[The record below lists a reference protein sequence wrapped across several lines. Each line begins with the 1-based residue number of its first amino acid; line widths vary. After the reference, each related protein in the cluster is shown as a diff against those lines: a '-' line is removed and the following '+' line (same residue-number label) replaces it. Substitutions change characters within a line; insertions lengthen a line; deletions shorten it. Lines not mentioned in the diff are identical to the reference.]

1 MYKVRIKTLPNKKVL
16 PKALVGRQV
25 NGGLSLNLAS
35 YTDAYGGVPNSVSYD
50 GVKNSISAV
59 PRDEANLEAEGG
71 ESAFGNISGQSIP
84 DHVKI
89 NGKRHT
95 DGGVPLNLPD
105 DTFIFSDTASMKITD
120 PAILAMFN
128 KNPKK
133 GGYTPAELAKPYD
146 IQKYKSILLDPD
158 SGKLERK
165 TAELMIKN
173 MIMKLGALA
182 LAQEAKKGFPQGI
195 PEVAKPY
202 MEANGIAE
210 EDLIPELKA
219 QAEQM
224 AMQQQQMQQQ
234 GAPQGNPMMQQQQQA
249 EMPDQAMAQDQA
261 MANQGQ
267 QQFPEQMPSGAPI
280 ATPENTGGMQGQP
293 MMQPGMRYGGIR
305 DLIEAEEGMQQPS
318 EEEMMMEQQQGQPQ
332 GPPQEQQ
339 QADPMQQMMQYVGQA
354 LQQGSKPE
362 EVVAELLQKQV
373 PPQNIAQVF
382 VELGMPQEQVQQLIM
397 GVAQQMQGGQ
407 GQPQGAPM
415 AAYGME
421 MGGYDMPFYNKMAYG
436 GVPKFPGGGI
446 IVNNTNNTIK
456 DPNLLKKEYSTGKYT
471 PGTGTNDGSYVP
483 IGVDGV
489 EGRGQTRGT
498 DVAWS
503 YTGGGGGS
511 WNPTRQQAIDQ
522 YCKNMQNPKSKLFYG
537 VSAEQIASNNFGYL
551 KNSKNPKDQAEYL
564 AIVAKLETCKAGGAQ
579 TTYDFIKKGST
590 QECPECDPPQ
600 LDANGQKMMQQR
612 DPVTGLCVPCP
623 EYEDKETCDCPD
635 PNNPSIRIP
644 VDCNEDG
651 TPPDCEAWIR
661 SGGNNAGS
669 GVRRMDPHWTK
680 NAQLNVVTNAL
691 MPTGVARQNVVVP
704 GSTEY
709 LGHYDDYLSKL
720 QGIQGS
726 LATVAGVVD
735 QTTGSAADR
744 QSMLKDLL
752 GKGLDSSAKAVADTH
767 TANLAVQN
775 QVNAGNAQLRAN
787 NQTAR
792 TGIYNQGL
800 GLTAAAKNQEQANKA
815 KKMYNTMRGVMDANT
830 EMANLVNVQATTPQ
844 YGAEFDYGT
853 LYHTGMPS
861 TPSPTNS
868 GNKDAEIQEH
878 MRRGMTYEKAYETWQ
893 RDQRLNTA
901 KYGGNLKKGGFI
913 YHTAFP
919 WLL

>member
-318 EEEMMMEQQQGQPQ
+318 EEEMMMMEQQQGQPQ
-332 GPPQEQQ
+332 GPPQEQ

-382 VELGMPQEQVQQLIM
+382 VELGMPEDQVQQLIM

-436 GVPKFPGGGI
+436 GVPKFPGGGVF
-446 IVNNTNNTIK
+446 VNNI
-456 DPNLLKKEYSTGKYT
+456 PSTGVKVA
-471 PGTGTNDGSYVP
+471 PGTGWTS
-483 IGVDGV
+483 
-489 EGRGQTRGT
+489 GT
-498 DVAWS
+498 V
-503 YTGGGGGS
+503 TGGGANTQGWFQQSRKEGEKVTYHTGRGGGTERGVAQGICDKIRKS
-511 WNPTRQQAIDQ
+511 GNVEEAIL
-522 YCKNMQNPKSKLFYG
+522 NAFP
-537 VSAEQIASNNFGYL
+537 AYL
-551 KNSKNPKDQAEYL
+551 KGKRPGDAGYEEAMAAAVARLSANPLYKDCIQ
-564 AIVAKLETCKAGGAQ
+564 KANEA
-579 TTYDFIKKGST
+579 FVT
-590 QECPECDPPQ
+590 QKAVHLDPTGTEECPECDPPQ
-600 LDANGQKMMQQR
+600 LDANGQKMRQQK
-612 DPVTGLCVPCP
+612 DPVTGLCVPCV

-744 QSMLKDLL
+744 QAMLKDLL

-815 KKMYNTMRGVMDANT
+815 KKMYNTMRGVIDANT
-830 EMANLVNVQATTPQ
+830 EMANLVNVQTTTPQ

-853 LYHTGMPS
+853 IYHTGMPS

-868 GNKDAEIQEH
+868 GNKDAEIAAH
-878 MRRGMTYEKAYETWQ
+878 ISKGMTYKEAYETWQ
-893 RDQRLNTA
+893 RDQRLNTT

>member
-1 MYKVRIKTLPNKKVL
+1 MYTVRIKTLPNKKIL

-25 NGGLSLNLAS
+25 DGGLSLTAAS
-35 YTDAYGGVPNSVSYD
+35 YTDAYGGKSSGSSYD
-50 GVKNSISAV
+50 GIKNSISAV
-59 PRDEANLEAEGG
+59 SRDEANLEAEGG
-71 ESAFGNISGQSIP
+71 ESAFGNISGQNIP

-146 IQKYKSILLDPD
+146 IQKYKSILLDPE

-202 MEANGIAE
+202 MEANGISE

-267 QQFPEQMPSGAPI
+267 QQFPAQMPSGAPV
-280 ATPENTGGMQGQP
+280 ATPENIVGMQGQP

-305 DLIEAEEGMQQPS
+305 DLIEAEVGMQQPS
-318 EEEMMMEQQQGQPQ
+318 EEEMMMMEQQQGQP
-332 GPPQEQQ
+332 PQQ

-354 LQQGSKPE
+354 LQQGAKPE

-382 VELGMPQEQVQQLIM
+382 VELGMPEDQVQQLIM

-407 GQPQGAPM
+407 QQQMDPRQQQQPSQEEMMAMQQQMQQAPM
-415 AAYGME
+415 AAYGMQ
-421 MGGYDMPFYNKMAYG
+421 MGGYNMPDYMAYG
-436 GVPKFPGGGI
+436 GIPRYDDGGGKRPA
-446 IVNNTNNTIK
+446 NTR
-456 DPNLLKKEYSTGKYT
+456 PVSPEEY
-471 PGTGTNDGSYVP
+471 
-483 IGVDGV
+483 
-489 EGRGQTRGT
+489 
-498 DVAWS
+498 
-503 YTGGGGGS
+503 
-511 WNPTRQQAIDQ
+511 
-522 YCKNMQNPKSKLFYG
+522 
-537 VSAEQIASNNFGYL
+537 
-551 KNSKNPKDQAEYL
+551 NSKNWEVRRDDQGEYKYNKTTGEVIGKGKVQTKAERDAQGKGGSGGPGYTKEDVCSWVSDPNNENYYGWTGNDAFNAGL
-564 AIVAKLETCKAGGAQ
+564 IDKSNITFIDACSAKLEKETIDEDAIYTDGQ
-579 TTYDFIKKGST
+579 
-590 QECPECDPPQ
+590 PED
-600 LDANGQKMMQQR
+600 
-612 DPVTGLCVPCP
+612 
-623 EYEDKETCDCPD
+623 EYEDVCKCPD
-635 PNNPSIRIP
+635 PNDRTKQVV

-651 TPPDCEAWIR
+651 SDPDCELWER
-661 SGGNNAGS
+661 SGGSDAGS

-680 NAQLNVVTNAL
+680 NAQLNVIGNAL
-691 MPTGVARQNVVVP
+691 MPTGVKRQNVVVP

-709 LGHYDDYLSKL
+709 LGHYDDYLSRL
-720 QGIQGS
+720 QGVQGS
-726 LATVAGVVD
+726 LNTVSDVINQSSGSTADQQSMIKDLVGKGLESGTQAVAGV
-735 QTTGSAADR
+735 
-744 QSMLKDLL
+744 
-752 GKGLDSSAKAVADTH
+752 H
-767 TANLAVQN
+767 TDNQKIQN
-775 QVNAGNAQLRAN
+775 QVNAGNAQLQAS
-787 NQTAR
+787 NQAAR
-792 TGIYNQGL
+792 TGIFNQGL
-800 GLTAAAKNQEQANKA
+800 GLTTAAKNKEQANKA

-830 EMANLVNVQATTPQ
+830 EMANLVNIASTTPQ
-844 YGAEFDYGT
+844 FAPEFNYGT
-853 LYHTGMPS
+853 VYNTGLPS
-861 TPSPTNS
+861 NPNPINS
-868 GNKDAEIQEH
+868 GNKDAEIQDH
-878 MRRGMTYEKAYETWQ
+878 MRRGMTYKEAYETWQ
-893 RDQRLNTA
+893 RDQRLPPGQT
-901 KYGGNLKKGGFI
+901 KFGGSLKKGGFM
-913 YHTAFP
+913 YSTFP
-919 WLL
+919 FSL

>member
-1 MYKVRIKTLPNKKVL
+1 MYTVRIKTLPNKKVL

-25 NGGLSLNLAS
+25 DGGLSLTAAS
-35 YTDAYGGVPNSVSYD
+35 YTDAYGGKSSGSSYD
-50 GVKNSISAV
+50 GIKNSISAV
-59 PRDEANLEAEGG
+59 SRDEANLEAEGG
-71 ESAFGNISGQSIP
+71 ESAFGNISGQNIP

-202 MEANGIAE
+202 MEANGISE

-224 AMQQQQMQQQ
+224 AMQQQQMQQQMQQQ

-267 QQFPEQMPSGAPI
+267 QQFPAQMPSGAPV
-280 ATPENTGGMQGQP
+280 ATPENTGSMQGQP

-305 DLIEAEEGMQQPS
+305 DLIEAEVGMQQPS
-318 EEEMMMEQQQGQPQ
+318 EEEMMMMEQQQGPPQ
-332 GPPQEQQ
+332 GPPPQQ

-354 LQQGSKPE
+354 LQQGAKPE

-382 VELGMPQEQVQQLIM
+382 VELGMPEDQVQQLIM

-407 GQPQGAPM
+407 GQPQGPPQGGPM
-415 AAYGME
+415 AAYGMQ

-436 GVPKFPGGGI
+436 GVPKFPEGGVF
-446 IVNNTNNTIK
+446 VNNIPSTVIK
-456 DPNLLKKEYSTGKYT
+456 TA
-471 PGTGTNDGSYVP
+471 PGTGWTSGTVTGGGPNTQGWYQTTH
-483 IGVDGV
+483 
-489 EGRGQTRGT
+489 GQGESVTFH
-498 DVAWS
+498 S
-503 YTGGGGGS
+503 GGGGGTEAGTAQGVCKKLLKS
-511 WNPTRQQAIDQ
+511 GNIRQVILEVF
-522 YCKNMQNPKSKLFYG
+522 PR
-537 VSAEQIASNNFGYL
+537 YL
-551 KNSKNPKDQAEYL
+551 KGVHEGDPGFEEAMTAAIAQLSANPLYKDC
-564 AIVAKLETCKAGGAQ
+564 IKAAS
-579 TTYDFIKKGST
+579 DKFDT
-590 QECPECDPPQ
+590 QKAVHLDPTGTDCPECDPPQ
-600 LDANGQKMMQQR
+600 LDANGQKIMQQR
-612 DPVTGLCVPCP
+612 DPITGECTPCP
-623 EYEDKETCDCPD
+623 EYEDVCKCPNPND
-635 PNNPSIRIP
+635 PSKQVVVP
-644 VDCNEDG
+644 CNEDG
-651 TPPDCEAWIR
+651 SDPDCELWER
-661 SGGNNAGS
+661 SGGSDAGS
-669 GVRRMDPHWTK
+669 GVRKMDPHWTK
-680 NAQLNVVTNAL
+680 NAQLNVIGNAL
-691 MPTGVARQNVVVP
+691 MPTAVKRQNVVVP

-709 LGHYDDYLSKL
+709 RGHYDDYLSRL
-720 QGIQGS
+720 QGVQGS
-726 LATVAGVVD
+726 LNTVSDVINQSSGSTAD
-735 QTTGSAADR
+735 Q
-744 QSMLKDLL
+744 QSMIKDLV
-752 GKGLDSSAKAVADTH
+752 GKGLEAGTQVVSGVH
-767 TANLAVQN
+767 TNNQTVQN
-775 QVNAGNAQLRAN
+775 QVNAGNAQLQAS
-787 NQTAR
+787 NQAAR
-792 TGIYNQGL
+792 TGIFNQGL

-830 EMANLVNVQATTPQ
+830 EMANLVNIASTTPQ
-844 YGAEFDYGT
+844 YAPEFDYGT
-853 LYHTGMPS
+853 VYNTGMPS
-861 TPSPTNS
+861 NPNPINS
-868 GNKDAEIQEH
+868 RNKDTEIQDH
-878 MRRGMTYEKAYETWQ
+878 MRRGMTYKEAYETWQ
-893 RDQRLNTA
+893 RDQRLPPGQV
-901 KYGGNLKKGGFI
+901 KFGGSLKKGGFM
-913 YHTAFP
+913 YSTFP
-919 WLL
+919 FSL